1 MWNLYFAAWLQLCLR
16 THWTCRCRVI
26 CMFAT
31 NVFSF
36 ASQREAT
43 PSVHEHCVQR
53 YCTSECDA
61 TITRSRFTCC
71 KISQCQHT
79 PHISYTH
86 GGGIWRIFCDFKV
99 WYIYIY
105 ICFQSVIYAF
115 VLAAPCATSWRTG
128 SRYNETRLYHTT
140 RDLQP
145 RNITMLGS
153 DTSPDVNTPEIQCLK
168 SITVASLTWSD
179 QWHPYC
185 VKWLICRLDVLI
197 PVTTSCCIRYCNCGV
212 L

>member
-1 MWNLYFAAWLQLCLR
+1 MATSWSEDLKFTLTTQGHHTLVPLRDCLGKRWKQKLTTESSKVVAYNPIYFVWNLYFAAWLQLCLR
-16 THWTCRCRVI
+16 THWTCRYRVI

-99 WYIYIY
+99 WYIYMLSKCD
-105 ICFQSVIYAF
+105 ICFRPCCAVCHI
-115 VLAAPCATSWRTG
+115 LAYW
-128 SRYNETRLYHTT
+128 
-140 RDLQP
+140 
-145 RNITMLGS
+145 
-153 DTSPDVNTPEIQCLK
+153 
-168 SITVASLTWSD
+168 VAL
-179 QWHPYC
+179 
-185 VKWLICRLDVLI
+185 
-197 PVTTSCCIRYCNCGV
+197 
-212 L
+212 